1 MLVLAPRLAFAT
13 PPSPQDLAT
22 ARELFK
28 VGMDAYD
35 RGDATAAVDKLA
47 AAWTLAPTPLI
58 GLGLA
63 HAYEKNNK
71 LVEAREIV
79 LAIHRLEV
87 ATGETVNSAR
97 ARDEADKLEPTLAR
111 RIGHVHV
118 IVNKAPDGATAS
130 IDGSSAPLA
139 SLAVDRPV
147 NPGQHTIDLMVS
159 GRVRASQS
167 VTVGEG
173 DRKEITLEAPAEP
186 PVHEDVVVTPPITHE
201 KTPAP
206 LAPVV
211 VQSSASPLPLIGAI
225 TLGVGVGAGA
235 IFGALAVFESNTVK
249 TNCVGFACQPADQGH
264 LSNAQIYAGVSTT
277 AFVIAGVGATLL
289 VIGLVINHGHTSHAR
304 AFLQNEIRF

>member
-13 PPSPQDLAT
+13 PPSPQDLST

-58 GLGLA
+58 GMGLA

-87 ATGETVNSAR
+87 ATGETANSAR
-97 ARDEADKLEPTLAR
+97 ARDEADKLEPMLAR
-111 RIGHVHV
+111 RIGHIHV

-147 NPGQHTIDLMVS
+147 NPGAHTIDLMVS

-173 DRKEITLEAPAEP
+173 ERKEITLEAPAEP
-186 PVHEDVVVTPPITHE
+186 PQAHEDVLAPPVAD

-211 VQSSASPLPLIGAI
+211 VQSSASPLALIGAI

-249 TNCVGFACQPADQGH
+249 TNCVSFACQPADQGH
-264 LSNAQIYAGVSTT
+264 LSNAQIYAGISTT

-289 VIGLVINHGHTSHAR
+289 VIGLVINHGHTNNAR